1 MSAKDELNY
10 EFSFFESEDSLAK
23 YNTKK
28 KKKNINNEKIIAVSL
43 FFSIIICLEFF
54 FGYKTKYISL
64 LLFGNNDY
72 KRCIL
77 LNKLDLYK
85 YDIRYAFIFILYSY
99 INMYAVFCFMA
110 LDTVDIIIADINIYN
125 KIIIDLY

>member
-54 FGYKTKYISL
+54 FGYKTK
-64 LLFGNNDY
+64 
-72 KRCIL
+72 
-77 LNKLDLYK
+77 
-85 YDIRYAFIFILYSY
+85 
-99 INMYAVFCFMA
+99 
-110 LDTVDIIIADINIYN
+110 
-125 KIIIDLY
+125 